1 MYQGKI
7 SAMKL
12 TLPLLYCNQDYH
24 VIFIDKRESDCHVYD
39 LDSTL
44 NFPCHFEEY
53 LEQAIKN
60 DDVIPIQFQR

>member
-1 MYQGKI
+1 
-7 SAMKL
+7 MKL

-24 VIFIDKRESDCHVYD
+24 VIFIHKRESDCHVYD